1 MSYEKT
7 NGSQVAQGAL
17 DLQAS
22 RLTPRVGRIA
32 GVSESMAILV
42 EWGDSGPKEARL
54 MSGLSR
60 SDLSKPQSRGREVL
74 LVFDGSDPVRPIIMG
89 LLAEPLDDLIAFE
102 ITGQQKD
109 RPESAVI
116 DGKRLTLEAE
126 EEIVLKCGEGSI
138 TLRKDGK
145 IIIKGT
151 HLLSRASGPNRIKGG
166 SVQIN

>member
-7 NGSQVAQGAL
+7 NGSHTVQSAL
-17 DLQAS
+17 NVSDNQ
-22 RLTPRVGRIA
+22 LTPCVGHIV
-32 GVSESMAILV
+32 GVSESRAILV
-42 EWGDSGPKEARL
+42 VWGRSGPKEARL
-54 MSGLSR
+54 ISGISR

-74 LVFDGSDPVRPIIMG
+74 LVFDGADPVRPIIVG
-89 LLAEPLDDLIAFE
+89 ILAEPLDDLIAFE
-102 ITGQQKD
+102 ITGQQED

-151 HLLSRASGPNRIKGG
+151 HLLSRSSGPNRIKGG
-166 SVQIN
+166 RVDIN

>member
-1 MSYEKT
+1 MT
-7 NGSQVAQGAL
+7 
-17 DLQAS
+17 
-22 RLTPRVGRIA
+22 
-32 GVSESMAILV
+32 ILV
-42 EWGDSGPKEARL
+42 EWGHSGPKEARL

-74 LVFDGSDPVRPIIMG
+74 LVFDGADQERPIIVG
-89 LLAEPLDDLIAFE
+89 LLAEPLEDLIAFE
-102 ITGQQKD
+102 ITGQQEA
-109 RPESAVI
+109 RPECAVI
-116 DGKRLTLEAE
+116 DGKRLSLEAQ
-126 EEIVLKCGEGSI
+126 EEIILKCGEGSI

>member
-7 NGSQVAQGAL
+7 NGSHAVQGAL
-17 DLQAS
+17 NVQDY
-22 RLTPRVGRIA
+22 RLTPCVGRIA

-42 EWGDSGPKEARL
+42 EWVHSGPKEARL

-74 LVFDGSDPVRPIIMG
+74 LVFDGADPERPIIVG
-89 LLAEPLDDLIAFE
+89 LLAEPLEGLIAFE
-102 ITGQQKD
+102 ISGQQED
-109 RPESAVI
+109 PPECAVI
-116 DGKRLTLEAE
+116 DGKRLTLEAQ
-126 EEIVLKCGEGSI
+126 EEIILKCGEGSI